1 MNESERRQRM
11 VNDGAWPGSARVALL
26 VFAMSILAASTA
38 GAQYVN
44 FEAGHVRPLA
54 LGPGGNLLF
63 AANTP
68 DNQLTILR
76 PSSSGVD
83 VVKEVQVGLRP
94 VAVAVRDLGGGLL
107 EVWVVNHLS
116 DSVSIVS
123 VDSANL
129 SGSRVTRTLIV
140 GDEPRDIVFA
150 GAGDSHAY
158 ITTARRGQHDTVPAA
173 HLKTSGLSRALV
185 WVFSATATG
194 AGIGGAPVN
203 IIELFTDTPRGL
215 AVSPDGTKVYAAGH
229 RSGNQTTVLGE
240 SVVNGGMPPMPPG
253 ATAGWPETG
262 VIVKLDPVSR
272 NWEDESATNWSSSVG
287 YDLPDKDVFII
298 DATASPPALAGG
310 TNFVSG
316 VGTVLFNV
324 AVRPDN
330 GKVYVS
336 NQEMRNHVRFE
347 NVVDGPARPGL
358 QGHVAESRITVI
370 DGTTGSPVHLNS
382 HIDYEVGAGSQS
394 ERDQSLSMP
403 LDMVFDSA
411 GGKVYVAA
419 FGSSKVAVLNTN
431 DLEGGTISSDR
442 IPVPGGP
449 SGLALDEAR
458 DRLYVMSRFDNAVSV
473 IEHPGDVGTR
483 TSLAGAVLHTPE
495 PPEVLDGR
503 RFLYDANFASAHG
516 DASCGTCHIFG
527 DMDKL
532 AWDLGDPNGSIEPN
546 PNTDI
551 LDLLFGFGQGLD
563 DFHPLKGPMTTQSL
577 RGLNGQGPMHW
588 RGDKTNITDEF
599 DDVTNFSMFSGAFV
613 SLLGRGSEPT
623 PAEFADFSA
632 FVLTL
637 RYPPNP
643 IRALDDSLSPSEAR
657 GMDVFDNV
665 PTAGGAIA
673 CGPCHTLPTGTNGTT
688 LEVNGIADVGNQGMK
703 IPHLRNMY
711 DKVGAYDV
719 AGDQVS
725 GFGFLHD
732 GSDMSMEDFLNI
744 GAFQFTGTQET
755 DVNDFQMAV
764 DTGSKPVVGQQVSVL
779 SGNYADGAIID
790 RIDLFMT
797 QADAGNADLVV
808 KGVVATEP
816 RGAVYVGGG
825 QFQTDKSGEPNLTAS
840 EIRTLASTLGQEQV
854 FTAVPVGTGTRIGIN
869 RDNDTLLDG
878 NDNCPGVVNDAQTD
892 TDSDGLGDPCDP
904 TPVPEPGVIA
914 MLAAGLPMLGW
925 MHRRRS
931 RRCAA

>member
-1 MNESERRQRM
+1 MT
-11 VNDGAWPGSARVALL
+11 GSKRLQQQMFDATWVGRVRAIALT
-26 VFAMSILAASTA
+26 FAISLLAAGTA

-54 LGPGGNLLF
+54 LGPAGNLVF
-63 AANTP
+63 AVNTP

-76 PSSSGVD
+76 PSSTGLDIVR
-83 VVKEVQVGLRP
+83 EVPVGLRP
-94 VAVAVRDLGGGLL
+94 VAVAVRNLGGGLL
-107 EVWVVNHLS
+107 EAWVVNHLS

-123 VDSANL
+123 IDGANL
-129 SGSRVTRTLIV
+129 SQSRVTKTLIV
-140 GDEPRDIVFA
+140 GDEPRDVVFG
-150 GAGDSHAY
+150 GAGGSHAY
-158 ITTARRGQHDTVPAA
+158 ITTARRGQHDTVPVAD
-173 HLKTSGLSRALV
+173 LKTAGLSRALV

-194 AGIGGAPVN
+194 AGIGGTPVS

-215 AVSPDGTKVYAAGH
+215 AVSPDGTRVYAAGH

-240 SVVNGGMPPMPPG
+240 GTVSGAMPPMPPG
-253 ATAGWPETG
+253 ATAGGPDTG
-262 VIVKLDPVSR
+262 VIVKLNPVSG
-272 NWEDESATNWSSSVG
+272 NWEDESATNWSSSVA

-298 DATASPPALAGG
+298 DATLTPPALLGG
-310 TNFVSG
+310 TDFVSG
-316 VGTVLFNV
+316 VGTILFNV

-330 GKVYVS
+330 GKLYVS

-347 NVVDGPARPGL
+347 NLVDGPARPGL

-370 DGTTGSPVHLNS
+370 DGTSGSAVHLNP
-382 HIDYEVGAGSQS
+382 HIDYEVAAGSQS
-394 ERDQSLSMP
+394 ERDQSLAMP
-403 LDMVFDSA
+403 LDMVFDGA
-411 GGKVYVAA
+411 GGTVYVAA

-431 DLEGGTISSDR
+431 DLEGGTISGDR
-442 IPVPGGP
+442 IAVPGGP
-449 SGLALDEAR
+449 SGLALDESR
-458 DRLYVMSRFDNAVSV
+458 DRLYVMSRFENTVSV

-483 TSLAGAVLHTPE
+483 TTLAATALHSPE

-503 RFLYDANFASAHG
+503 RFLYDSNFASAHG
-516 DASCGTCHIFG
+516 DASCGTCHVFG

-532 AWDLGDPNGSIEPN
+532 AWDLGDPNGAIEPN
-546 PNTDI
+546 PNSDI

-577 RGLNGQGPMHW
+577 RGLTGQGPMHW
-588 RGDKTNITDEF
+588 RGDRTNVTDEF
-599 DDVTNFSMFSGAFV
+599 DDVTNFAMFSGAFV

-623 PAEFADFSA
+623 PTEFADFSA
-632 FVLTL
+632 FVFTL

-643 IRALDDSLSPSEAR
+643 IRALDDSLSASEAR
-657 GMDVFDNV
+657 GMDVFDNA

-673 CGPCHTLPTGTNGTT
+673 CGPCHALPTGTNGAS
-688 LEVNGIADVGNQGMK
+688 LDVNGIADVGNQGMK

-755 DVNDFQMAV
+755 DVNDFQMVV
-764 DTGSKPVVGQQVSVL
+764 DTGAKPVVGQQISVL
-779 SGNYADGAIID
+779 SGNHGDTAIID
-790 RIDLFMT
+790 RIDLFMA

-808 KGVVATEP
+808 KGFVATEP

-825 QFQTDKSGEPNLTAS
+825 QFQTDKSGESNLTAS
-840 EIRTLASTLGQEQV
+840 EIRTLASTVGQEQL
-854 FTAVPVGTGTRIGIN
+854 FTAVPAGTGTRIGIN
-869 RDNDTLLDG
+869 RDGDTLLDG

-892 TDSDGLGDPCDP
+892 TDTDGLGDPCDP

-914 MLAAGLPMLGW
+914 MLAAGLPMLCW
-925 MHRRRS
+925 LHRRRA
-931 RRCAA
+931 RRRAA